1 MNFLITLVNKME
13 NDKQIT
19 FFNREIFKKWYL
31 QKVLILID
39 IFIIIALIQYFV
51 FDGSFNDMILW
62 IKGFVQY
69 YF

>member
-1 MNFLITLVNKME
+1 MNKME
-13 NDKQIT
+13 NNKQ
-19 FFNREIFKKWYL
+19 FKLFNREILKEWYIKKG
-31 QKVLILID
+31 LILID

-62 IKGFVQY
+62 IKGFFQY

>member
-1 MNFLITLVNKME
+1 ME
-13 NDKQIT
+13 NDKQNK
-19 FFNREIFKKWYL
+19 FFNRGIFKEWYF
-31 QKVLILID
+31 KKGLILID

-62 IKGFVQY
+62 IKGFFQC